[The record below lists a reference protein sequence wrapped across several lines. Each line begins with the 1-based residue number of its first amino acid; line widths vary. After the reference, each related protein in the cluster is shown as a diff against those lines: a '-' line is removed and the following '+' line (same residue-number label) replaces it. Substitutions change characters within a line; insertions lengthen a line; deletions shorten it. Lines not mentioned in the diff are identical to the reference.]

1 MEHEAKRIQEDENLR
16 MKNKF
21 EKIEQSSSSSGEES
35 ADEQVQQI
43 QQIQQQIDT
52 DAALEE
58 ETYSMAEDS
67 KDNIQVD
74 IQGVVKNEP
83 SESAENMC
91 LEENESAKAK
101 ITMSYSEESNSPFSQ
116 GK

>member
-1 MEHEAKRIQEDENLR
+1 

-67 KDNIQVD
+67 KD
-74 IQGVVKNEP
+74 
-83 SESAENMC
+83 
-91 LEENESAKAK
+91 
-101 ITMSYSEESNSPFSQ
+101 
-116 GK
+116 